1 MASGKFSAVTVWP
14 ESDQS
19 MMRLAMDAARQA
31 RLLDEV
37 PVGAVVVKDGEVIG
51 TGFNSPISTH
61 DPSAHAEILALREA
75 AKKVGNYRLTG
86 AELYVTLEPCVMCA
100 GAIQNARI
108 ARLSFGASDPKTG
121 ACGSVVD
128 LFAESSRLNH
138 HTMVVSGV
146 LAEECAALLQE
157 FFRSKRAAER

>member
-1 MASGKFSAVTVWP
+1 MSSELSALP
-14 ESDQS
+14 ETDAS

-31 RLLDEV
+31 GRVDEV

-51 TGFNSPISTH
+51 VGFNSPISTH

-86 AELYVTLEPCVMCA
+86 SELYVTLEPCVMCA

-108 ARLSFGASDPKTG
+108 ARLVFGASDPKTG

-138 HTMVVSGV
+138 HTMVVPGV
-146 LAEECAALLQE
+146 LAQECATLLQE
-157 FFRSKRAAER
+157 FFRSKRMAEK